1 MDWIKGIVEQPKS
14 TDVIYAV
21 IGLNFYTNDVI
32 DLVKSFELFEIGKLE
47 QNSLSQNFLNLEN
60 LNKKFMSE
68 GYIQVDPGTQVVM
81 NNKSNSVITF
91 SN

>member
-47 QNSLSQNFLNLEN
+47 QSSLSQNFLN
-60 LNKKFMSE
+60 
-68 GYIQVDPGTQVVM
+68 
-81 NNKSNSVITF
+81 
-91 SN
+91 